1 MRLDFE
7 RHAAGFSRAMA
18 HLDHAA
24 TKELDRVD
32 FDPKLRELVR
42 IRVSQ
47 IVGCAYCLDMH
58 SKDARAIG
66 ESEQRLYTLSA
77 FRDTSFFTDR
87 ERAAL
92 AFAEAMTRA
101 DVSDDAYA
109 AAAEHF
115 SEDEMGALV
124 SLIAAINAWT
134 HLSVTT
140 HAWEPGSYAA

>member
-1 MRLDFE
+1 
-7 RHAAGFSRAMA
+7 
-18 HLDHAA
+18 
-24 TKELDRVD
+24 
-32 FDPKLRELVR
+32 
-42 IRVSQ
+42 
-47 IVGCAYCLDMH
+47 
-58 SKDARAIG
+58 
-66 ESEQRLYTLSA
+66 
-77 FRDTSFFTDR
+77 
-87 ERAAL
+87 
-92 AFAEAMTRA
+92 MTRA

>member
-24 TKELDRVD
+24 TKELDRVE

-42 IRVSQ
+42 VRVSQ
-47 IVGCAYCLDMH
+47 IVGCADRLDMH
-58 SKDARAIG
+58 TKDAREIG
-66 ESEQRLYTLSA
+66 ETEQRLYA
-77 FRDTSFFTDR
+77 VAAYRDAPFFSDR

-92 AFAEAMTRA
+92 DFAEAMTRA
-101 DVSDDAYA
+101 SVSDDDYTA
-109 AAAEHF
+109 AAAHF
-115 SEDEMGALV
+115 SEDEMGALI
-124 SLIAAINAWT
+124 SLVATINAWT

-140 HAWEPGSYAA
+140 LAWEPGSYAA